1 MAKLGRAERERKEM
15 TRRNGLTDQRSVR
28 MEVSIL
34 NALIE
39 IFCLFSID
47 GQKHVNR
54 VQYAYHHLLFGL
66 ICIDSELIDLKVDF
80 LLSLFFRRKKKPT
93 TTEKRIF

>member
-1 MAKLGRAERERKEM
+1 
-15 TRRNGLTDQRSVR
+15 

-39 IFCLFSID
+39 NFCLFSID

-66 ICIDSELIDLKVDF
+66 ICIDSELNWSISKSISYCHSSFGEKKTNYNREKNF
-80 LLSLFFRRKKKPT
+80 LN
-93 TTEKRIF
+93 EKCEKNTVNEIQK